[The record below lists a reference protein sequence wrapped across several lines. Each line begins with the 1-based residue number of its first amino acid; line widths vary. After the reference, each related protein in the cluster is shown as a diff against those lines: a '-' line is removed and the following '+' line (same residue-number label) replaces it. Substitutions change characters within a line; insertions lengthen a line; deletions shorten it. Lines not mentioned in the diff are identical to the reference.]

1 MSDNYLD
8 EDEFRR
14 WIKNAKRTLES
25 AKSDQSAEFNNWACF
40 KAQQS
45 AESALKAFMRGTGQ
59 PSFGHSLSAMAQQI
73 GFPREF
79 IEMAKS
85 LDKYYIPTRYTDV
98 WPEGIPD
105 DYYTRV
111 DAENTIQI
119 AESIIDEVM
128 KRWNSLKKE

>member
-1 MSDNYLD
+1 MGDHYLD
-8 EDEFRR
+8 KDEFGR

-25 AKSDQSAEFNNWACF
+25 AKSDQVAEFYNWACF

-45 AESALKAFMRGTGQ
+45 AEFALKAFMRGTGS
-59 PSFGHSLSAMAQQI
+59 PSFGRSVSAMTQQI
-73 GFPREF
+73 GFSKEF
-79 IEMAKS
+79 MEMAKS

-105 DYYTRV
+105 DYYTMV
-111 DAENTIQI
+111 DAENTIKI

-128 KRWNSLKKE
+128 RRWNSLKKE

>member
-8 EDEFRR
+8 EDEFGR
-14 WIKNAKRTLES
+14 WIKNAKRTPES
-25 AKSDQSAEFNNWACF
+25 AKSDQSAEF
-40 KAQQS
+40 
-45 AESALKAFMRGTGQ
+45 ALKAFMRETGQ
-59 PSFGHSLSAMAQQI
+59 PSFGHSLFAMAQQI

-85 LDKYYIPTRYTDV
+85 LDKYHIPTRYTDV

-105 DYYTRV
+105 DYYTGV

-119 AESIIDEVM
+119 AESIIDEVIR
-128 KRWNSLKKE
+128 RWNSLKKE

>member
-1 MSDNYLD
+1 M
-8 EDEFRR
+8 
-14 WIKNAKRTLES
+14 
-25 AKSDQSAEFNNWACF
+25 CF

-45 AESALKAFMRGTGQ
+45 AESAFKAFMRGTGQ
-59 PSFGHSLSAMAQQI
+59 PSFGHSLSSMAQQI

-85 LDKYYIPTRYTDV
+85 LDKYCIPTRYTDV

-119 AESIIDEVM
+119 AESIIDEVIR
-128 KRWNSLKKE
+128 RWNSLKKE

>member
-1 MSDNYLD
+1 
-8 EDEFRR
+8 
-14 WIKNAKRTLES
+14 
-25 AKSDQSAEFNNWACF
+25 
-40 KAQQS
+40 
-45 AESALKAFMRGTGQ
+45 MRGTGQ
-59 PSFGHSLSAMAQQI
+59 PSFGHSLSAMDQQI

-85 LDKYYIPTRYTDV
+85 LDTYYIPTRYTDV

-119 AESIIDEVM
+119 AESIIDEVIR
-128 KRWNSLKKE
+128 RWNSLKKE